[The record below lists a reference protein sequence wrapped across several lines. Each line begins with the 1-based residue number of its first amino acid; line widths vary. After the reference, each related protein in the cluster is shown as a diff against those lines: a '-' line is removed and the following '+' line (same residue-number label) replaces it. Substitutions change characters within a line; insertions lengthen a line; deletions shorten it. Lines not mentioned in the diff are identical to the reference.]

1 MIFAPVVPVRRAR
14 ALSTRRQ
21 NFPSFS
27 WKPPRRRVERRP
39 RRGLHYAAPYP
50 LVSPTPRM
58 SAALSRATR
67 GTVAR
72 LGAARASSASDLPL
86 ARRVVRDDPW
96 GAHLQRRAFAES
108 SPPNPGIFEFRTH
121 ALHPSRVS
129 EYLAACAEHAPTRA
143 RLDPG
148 YVCSWR
154 VSAGANPDEI
164 THLHHYPDYDA
175 RDAAL
180 AAMDA
185 DPAWRA
191 FHAAASPAVASRAS
205 EIYLPAAACFAAA
218 GVEGAPADAV
228 RLATRAASVP
238 EAAGSNPG
246 AGRGV
251 FEVRTYQLEL
261 GYNPI
266 PKLVAH
272 MAEGLP
278 SKLASDPNRVGRL
291 VGMFYSDVGGLN
303 RFVEV
308 WRYPSFQD
316 HIRVREAARTAEKWR
331 ETIGAIAPMVQMFD
345 TKLCVPTEN
354 F

>member
-1 MIFAPVVPVRRAR
+1 
-14 ALSTRRQ
+14 
-21 NFPSFS
+21 
-27 WKPPRRRVERRP
+27 
-39 RRGLHYAAPYP
+39 
-50 LVSPTPRM
+50 M
-58 SAALSRATR
+58 SAALSRAAR
-67 GTVAR
+67 GAVAR
-72 LGAARASSASDLPL
+72 LGAARASSAFDRPL
-86 ARRVVRDDPW
+86 ARRDVRDDPW

-175 RDAAL
+175 RDAAI
-180 AAMDA
+180 AEMDA
-185 DPAWRA
+185 DPAWNA
-191 FHAAASPAVASRAS
+191 FDAAAAPAVASRSS

-218 GVEGAPADAV
+218 GVERAPVDAV
-228 RLATRAASVP
+228 RLATGAASVP
-238 EAAGSNPG
+238 GSPASSNPG

-272 MAEGLP
+272 MTEGLP

>member
-1 MIFAPVVPVRRAR
+1 
-14 ALSTRRQ
+14 
-21 NFPSFS
+21 
-27 WKPPRRRVERRP
+27 
-39 RRGLHYAAPYP
+39 
-50 LVSPTPRM
+50 M
-58 SAALSRATR
+58 SAALSRAAR

-72 LGAARASSASDLPL
+72 LCAARASSASDLPL
-86 ARRVVRDDPW
+86 ARRVVDDPW
-96 GAHLQRRAFAES
+96 GAHLQRRAYAAS

-191 FHAAASPAVASRAS
+191 FHAAAAPAVASRAS

-228 RLATRAASVP
+228 RLATRAVSVP
-238 EAAGSNPG
+238 EVAGSNPG